1 MLHLISAE
9 QADQLNPEQWV
20 NVYELEG
27 KQAIYY
33 ETCQVQNLELEEPE
47 FYGLELVEDKN

>member
-1 MLHLISAE
+1 MLKLISAE
-9 QADQLNPEQWV
+9 QAYQLNPEQWV

-27 KQAIYY
+27 KQAVYY

-47 FYGLELVEDKN
+47 FYGLELVEEN